1 MAETTGLTKRQR
13 RMWLRILVIVS
24 LTLNLLFIGLVA
36 GTFARVGPPMPP
48 PPPSVGAAMFKA
60 MPPDDRKEIRERMR
74 GTRDMHR
81 DERHASEAEAVL
93 AALSAEPFDAEALR
107 QVVLSQAQSRFEE
120 ISAAQSD
127 WVDRVAGMSDS
138 EREAFVGR
146 MQQIIAE
153 AAEKRS
159 KGWFGDKDRHG
170 DEGPRD

>member
-93 AALSAEPFDAEALR
+93 GRAHEAVHGTPLGTHVTQAYLDSRIYALFDEIPSLCYGPKGALSHGFDEYVEVASLERVTLSIAL
-107 QVVLSQAQSRFEE
+107 F
-120 ISAAQSD
+120 
-127 WVDRVAGMSDS
+127 
-138 EREAFVGR
+138 
-146 MQQIIAE
+146 IAE
-153 AAEKRS
+153 WCGLEPVEPSA
-159 KGWFGDKDRHG
+159 
-170 DEGPRD
+170 